1 MQVYTKIF
9 IGMALGIVVGL
20 ALGPQ
25 SSWLAQDMI
34 VVPDPGSLALKVSPE
49 GGAHP
54 VLPLPKMLGTS
65 YRLRMSVF
73 GERSVANRR
82 YYHVGFEV
90 DSRLA
95 LKDRSGRLTP
105 QLAVRGWVPAEKV
118 SPPVS
123 MIGDTVI
130 GFISPIGSLFLRLIM
145 MVVVPLV
152 FASLLCGVA
161 SLGDPRQLGRLGG
174 KTLGYFLLTTA
185 LAIGIGLT
193 VVNVIEPGR
202 SVSKADKAKLEADYG
217 TAARAKTEKAAE
229 QPSGVENLL
238 RMVPKNPVK
247 ALAQG
252 EMLQIIFFAAV
263 LGFALTLLRR
273 ETAQQVIAVFQAIND
288 AMIKVVEWVMKLAP
302 FGVFALVAQVIGQSG
317 VGVLSALALYAL
329 CVVVGLALHATVV
342 YTVVV
347 RVFGKVGPVVFWR
360 AIRPAQLIAFSTSS
374 SSATLPVTMECAER
388 RLGISN
394 RVASFVLPL
403 GSTVNMDG
411 TALYQGVAAVFIAQV
426 FDIEL
431 TVADQLSI
439 VLTATLASIGAAGVP
454 GVGMVTLALVLTA
467 IQVPT
472 VGVALILGVDRV
484 LDMFRTALNVTGD
497 MSAAVLVA
505 SSEGE
510 QLATSQQE
518 QEGQDIPPLD
528 VSLADEVDAIDEAE
542 EAPTARTDPSARSTE
557 AAEADEP

>member
-1 MQVYTKIF
+1 VQIYTKIF
-9 IGMALGIVVGL
+9 IGMALGVLAGL

-34 VVPDPGSLALKVSPE
+34 AVPDPGTLPLLAGP
-49 GGAHP
+49 GAGKHP
-54 VLPLPKMLGTS
+54 ILPLPKMVGTS

-73 GERSVANRR
+73 GERKVDGRR

-95 LKDRSGRLTP
+95 LKDRSSRLRP
-105 QLAVRGWVPAEKV
+105 QMTVRGWVAANKV

-123 MIGDTVI
+123 LLGDTII
-130 GFISPIGSLFLRLIM
+130 GFISPVGSLFLRLIM

-152 FASLLCGVA
+152 FSSLLCGVA

-185 LAIGIGLT
+185 VAIGLGLA
-193 VVNVIEPGR
+193 VVNVVQPG
-202 SVSKADKAKLEADYG
+202 KAISAEAKAKLVADYG
-217 TAARAKTEKAAE
+217 TAARSKTEKAADR
-229 QPSGVENLL
+229 PSSVENLL

-247 ALAQG
+247 ALARG

-302 FGVFALVAQVIGQSG
+302 YGVFALVAQVVGQSG
-317 VGVLSALALYAL
+317 VGVLSALASYAG
-329 CVVVGLALHATVV
+329 CVVFGLALHAVLV

-347 RVFGKVGPVVFWR
+347 RVVGKVGPLSFWR

-374 SSATLPVTMECAER
+374 SSATLPVTMECAEKK
-388 RLGISN
+388 LGISN

-426 FDIEL
+426 FDIQL
-431 TVADQLSI
+431 SLADQLSI

-472 VGVALILGVDRV
+472 VGVALILGVDRI

-510 QLATSQQE
+510 RLTVGGGLPEPAEQPEQAEQAVELAAQIE
-518 QEGQDIPPLD
+518 AME
-528 VSLADEVDAIDEAE
+528 EAE
-542 EAPTARTDPSARSTE
+542 EAPTHVTPATDQG
-557 AAEADEP
+557 DED